1 MTVSENELKKG
12 NEWRLKNMKKIL
24 ALILTLSLAV
34 CALALPALAEE
45 TAGAADQV
53 SSATQNSQTGR
64 GGRDQMPGHGRNGQ
78 MTQMPGQNGQMPD
91 QNDQNGQMPQM
102 PDQNDQNDQNS
113 QTSQMPGRSNRGG
126 KNGKNSRTEK
136 AAKQDLFNQL
146 LADGVITQETYDAI
160 AAWMQAKAPQAQQDG
175 TAPAEGS
182 EPPALPEGEAPAEG
196 SEPPAPPE
204 GAPDNSAALQLLK
217 DLLDNGTITQEQY
230 DLLAGGVQAP
240 PAAPE
245 T

>member
-1 MTVSENELKKG
+1 
-12 NEWRLKNMKKIL
+12 MKKIL
-24 ALILTLSLAV
+24 AIILTLSLAV

-45 TAGAADQV
+45 TAGTVDQV
-53 SSATQNSQTGR
+53 SSATQNSQTAR
-64 GGRDQMPGHGRNGQ
+64 GGRDQMPGRNNRNGQ
-78 MTQMPGQNGQMPD
+78 APQMPGQNNQDGQAPQMPGQNDQDGQAPEMPGQNGQD
-91 QNDQNGQMPQM
+91 SQSG
-102 PDQNDQNDQNS
+102 QNS
-113 QTSQMPGRSNRGG
+113 QASRTPGKNNRGG
-126 KNGKNSRTEK
+126 KTGKSGRTEK
-136 AAKQDLFNQL
+136 AAKQDMFNQML
-146 LADGVITQETYDAI
+146 TEGVITQETYDAI
-160 AAWMQAKAPQAQQDG
+160 AAWMQAKMPQAQQDG

-182 EPPALPEGEAPAEG
+182 EPPALPDGTAPAEG

>member
-1 MTVSENELKKG
+1 
-12 NEWRLKNMKKIL
+12 MKKIL
-24 ALILTLSLAV
+24 AIILTLSLAV

-45 TAGAADQV
+45 TAGTVDQV
-53 SSATQNSQTGR
+53 SSATQNSQTAR
-64 GGRDQMPGHGRNGQ
+64 GGRDQMPGRNNRNGQ
-78 MTQMPGQNGQMPD
+78 APQMPGQNDQDGQVPEMPGQNGQD
-91 QNDQNGQMPQM
+91 SQSG
-102 PDQNDQNDQNS
+102 QNS
-113 QTSQMPGRSNRGG
+113 QASRTPGKNNRGG
-126 KNGKNSRTEK
+126 KTGKSGRTEK
-136 AAKQDLFNQL
+136 AAKQDMFNQML
-146 LADGVITQETYDAI
+146 TEGVITQETYDAI
-160 AAWMQAKAPQAQQDG
+160 AAWMQAKMPQAQQDG

-182 EPPALPEGEAPAEG
+182 EPPALPDGTAPAEG
-196 SEPPAPPE
+196 GEPPAPPE

>member
-1 MTVSENELKKG
+1 MTVSENELKKD

-45 TAGAADQV
+45 TAGTADQV

-78 MTQMPGQNGQMPD
+78 MPQTPGQNGQMP
-91 QNDQNGQMPQM
+91 DQNGQMPQM

-126 KNGKNSRTEK
+126 KNGKNGRTEK

-196 SEPPAPPE
+196 SEPPSPPE
-204 GAPDNSAALQLLK
+204 GAPDNIAVLQLLK
-217 DLLDNGTITQEQY
+217 ELLDNGTITQEQY
-230 DLLAGGVQAP
+230 DLLAGGIQVP
-240 PAAPE
+240 PVAPE

>member
-1 MTVSENELKKG
+1 
-12 NEWRLKNMKKIL
+12 MKKIL
-24 ALILTLSLAV
+24 AIILTLSLAV

-45 TAGAADQV
+45 TAGTVDQV
-53 SSATQNSQTGR
+53 SSATQNSQTAR
-64 GGRDQMPGHGRNGQ
+64 GGRDQMPGQNNQDGQ
-78 MTQMPGQNGQMPD
+78 APEMPGQNGQD
-91 QNDQNGQMPQM
+91 SQSG
-102 PDQNDQNDQNS
+102 QNS
-113 QTSQMPGRSNRGG
+113 QASRTPGKNNRGG
-126 KNGKNSRTEK
+126 KTGKSGRTEK
-136 AAKQDLFNQL
+136 AAKQDMFNQML
-146 LADGVITQETYDAI
+146 TEGVITQETYDAI
-160 AAWMQAKAPQAQQDG
+160 AAWMQAKMPQAQQDG

-182 EPPALPEGEAPAEG
+182 EPPALPDGTAPAEG

-240 PAAPE
+240 PAVPE

>member
-1 MTVSENELKKG
+1 MTVSENELKKD

-24 ALILTLSLAV
+24 VLILTLSLAV

-45 TAGAADQV
+45 TAGTADQV

-78 MTQMPGQNGQMPD
+78 MPQMPGQNGQMPD

-126 KNGKNSRTEK
+126 KNGKNGRTEK
-136 AAKQDLFNQL
+136 TAKQDLFNQL

-182 EPPALPEGEAPAEG
+182 EPP
-196 SEPPAPPE
+196 SPPE
-204 GAPDNSAALQLLK
+204 GAPDNTAVLQLLK
-217 DLLDNGTITQEQY
+217 ELLDNGTITQEQY
-230 DLLAGGVQAP
+230 DLLAGGIQVP
-240 PAAPE
+240 PVAPE

>member
-1 MTVSENELKKG
+1 
-12 NEWRLKNMKKIL
+12 MKKTL
-24 ALILTLSLAV
+24 AIILTLSLAV

-45 TAGAADQV
+45 TAGTADQV
-53 SSATQNSQTGR
+53 SSATQNSQTAR
-64 GGRDQMPGHGRNGQ
+64 GGRA
-78 MTQMPGQNGQMPD
+78 QMPGQNGQMPD

-126 KNGKNSRTEK
+126 KNGKNGHTEK

-196 SEPPAPPE
+196 SEPPSPPE
-204 GAPDNSAALQLLK
+204 GAPDNTAVLQLLK
-217 DLLDNGTITQEQY
+217 ELLDNGTITQEQY
-230 DLLAGGVQAP
+230 DLLAGGIQVP
-240 PAAPE
+240 PVAPE